1 MPRAVEIVQAV
12 ASQAAQRYVQA
23 FDQGDALLAAAGIT
37 TPIRQAHF
45 LAQVLHETGGLQV
58 LRESMTYTHADRILA
73 IFGVG
78 VHSAAV
84 RPDEAPGLANNPQAL
99 AERVYGLGNP
109 SKAKELGNTRPG
121 DGFLFRGGGL
131 LQTTG
136 GANYRDKGDKIGVD
150 LYSNPDAITDPANAL
165 QPALQEWT
173 DGNLNAAADR
183 NDILTV
189 TKVINGGTNGLAERQ
204 QWFAQVWPI
213 ASGGQSAPAPAA
225 GQGSGDEAT
234 RWLQDALNRL
244 GAQPQLAVD
253 GQAGAATTQA
263 VQWFQA
269 SAGLAVDGIAGEA
282 TRAAI
287 QQRLASA

>member
-1 MPRAVEIVQAV
+1 MKILKSVLSLGLVAVSSTLALQ
-12 ASQAAQRYVQA
+12 SLFAQPT
-23 FDQGDALLAAAGIT
+23 GSIT
-37 TPIRQAHF
+37 N
-45 LAQVLHETGGLQV
+45 L
-58 LRESMTYTHADRILA
+58 
-73 IFGVG
+73 
-78 VHSAAV
+78 
-84 RPDEAPGLANNPQAL
+84 
-99 AERVYGLGNP
+99 
-109 SKAKELGNTRPG
+109 
-121 DGFLFRGGGL
+121 
-131 LQTTG
+131 
-136 GANYRDKGDKIGVD
+136 
-150 LYSNPDAITDPANAL
+150 ITDPANAL